1 MPSANA
7 GAFIWLMASKYMTK
21 DQSTSRHKPLLI
33 VFCKNPVLGLC
44 KTRLAATIGDAA
56 ALSIYEFLLNHTA
69 TICSA
74 LKTDKQV
81 FYSHSVNSGD
91 CWPESTFQKKIQCGS
106 DLGQRMNHAF
116 AGGFDEGY
124 THIVLIGTDLYDLDI
139 ALLENAFEA
148 LKQKEVV
155 IGPSED
161 GGYYLIGLSR
171 LNSELFNNKNWSTS
185 SVLSDTLSNLP
196 PENYHLLPKRNDID
210 TEADLHP
217 IDVFKPFL

>member
-1 MPSANA
+1 
-7 GAFIWLMASKYMTK
+7 
-21 DQSTSRHKPLLI
+21 
-33 VFCKNPVLGLC
+33 
-44 KTRLAATIGDAA
+44 
-56 ALSIYEFLLNHTA
+56 
-69 TICSA
+69 
-74 LKTDKQV
+74 
-81 FYSHSVNSGD
+81 
-91 CWPESTFQKKIQCGS
+91 
-106 DLGQRMNHAF
+106 MNHAF

-124 THIVLIGTDLYDLDI
+124 TDIVLIGTDLYDLDI

-196 PENYHLLPKRNDID
+196 PESYHLLPKRNDID